1 MTGDTQ
7 QNAYDELFTETYL
20 ADEAYETF
28 DIAMPD
34 DLLDKMLVQSLD
46 KDVDY
51 WRQKPWNLEE
61 VDKTNV
67 NFLLGEQL
75 KNEKFIEPD
84 TRYIDNRMF
93 SATRAIL
100 SYATG
105 RLAVPEIVP
114 SRSDEQFEKMARNI
128 QGALYQ
134 HSLDENVEH
143 MVRAAVLNLLVRKRG
158 YLKLRYDPNA
168 GLYGDVITEVVDPAD
183 IIISRTAGYMKNP
196 DKIYHRIRC
205 TVEELCAKYPKKQ
218 KEIWMA
224 YGIKKG
230 VFTQLSKY
238 VTYFECWF
246 TYLDN
251 KNVPREGLCSFLPD
265 HHIILDKGPN
275 PNWIYSGSDEK
286 EKKENVTFTP
296 PKPFVSFN
304 YLSLGN
310 SFIDETCLFEQ
321 GRPQQEMLNKRGR
334 QIWENADFV
343 NGRWVA
349 SKKAFTEEDGQ
360 KMINKGP
367 KTVAMT
373 NAEDVRT
380 ALMNVASPELP
391 SYVYNTLLD
400 ARNEIDTMM
409 GTPSVFRGS
418 QPESQDTLGRDLL
431 VKQQAGMLQDDLVRA
446 VEVGMEMYYKIKLQL
461 WRVFYTDDYWFQ
473 VKGGDGKF
481 DFILLNGD
489 NIDSNVKIGVEIDST
504 LPLDKADVRNTAIEL
519 AKMGRIDQLTLLEDL
534 GVPEPEIRTERLL
547 RSQMDPYGYM
557 SSVEQSMDNNDAE
570 VDIAL
575 LIDGKD
581 PQERDEYDEGYLS
594 YFNQFLTKQRFAVLP
609 ADAKQRLVQFLMVV
623 QHLVTQSANLQGI
636 TLNDAGITTAP
647 PAPPMPKKTE
657 QIKLAGT
664 LDPQTSQQLSGV
676 QAPPQQAPTQQA
688 PPPQPGQ
695 M

>member
-205 TVEELCAKYPKKQ
+205 TVEELCSKYPKKQ
-218 KEIWMA
+218 KDIWMA

-246 TYLDN
+246 TYLDS

-609 ADAKQRLVQFLMVV
+609 ADAKQRLVQFLIVV

-676 QAPPQQAPTQQA
+676 QAPAPTQQA